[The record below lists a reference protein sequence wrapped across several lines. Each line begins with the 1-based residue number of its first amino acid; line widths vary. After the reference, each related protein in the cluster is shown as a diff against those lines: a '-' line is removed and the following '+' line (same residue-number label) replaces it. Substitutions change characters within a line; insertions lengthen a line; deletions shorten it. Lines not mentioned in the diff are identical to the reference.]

1 MADDKDKKRRGL
13 FGLFGGRD
21 EFFENID
28 DMFERMRDE
37 MEEEMDRMKAFR
49 LQADEGRLRELSS
62 NPNVRV
68 YGYSMRIGEDGKP
81 KFREFGNVKPRKEPE
96 GPMMKEGS
104 EATEKEPETGGRE
117 PLVDVFTAKNKTT
130 VVAELPG
137 VAEKD
142 INIRLDGK
150 KLEIE
155 VDKGQH
161 KYYKEL
167 TLPKKFTKKKMKKSY
182 NNGVLELVFS

>member
-1 MADDKDKKRRGL
+1 MADDKEKKRRGL

-37 MEEEMDRMKAFR
+37 MEEEMDRMKTFR
-49 LQADEGRLRELSS
+49 IQADENRLKELSS
-62 NPNVRV
+62 NPNVKV

-96 GPMMKEGS
+96 GPTMKEG
-104 EATEKEPETGGRE
+104 EPEPATEGSRE
-117 PLVDVFTAKNKTT
+117 PLVDMFTAKNKTT

-142 INIRLDGK
+142 INIRLEGK

-167 TLPKKFTKKKMKKSY
+167 TLPKEFTKKKMKKSY
-182 NNGVLELVFS
+182 NNGVLELVLS